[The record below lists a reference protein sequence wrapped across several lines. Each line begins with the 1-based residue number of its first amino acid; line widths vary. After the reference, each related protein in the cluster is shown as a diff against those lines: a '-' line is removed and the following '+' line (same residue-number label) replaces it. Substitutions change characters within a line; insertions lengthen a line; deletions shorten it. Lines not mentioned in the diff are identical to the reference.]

1 MEIANTTEVTTN
13 GNLVSRLL
21 QNCQSL
27 VCLEIT
33 KVERQSGVA
42 TKSQKYR

>member
-21 QNCQSL
+21 QHSQSL
-27 VCLEIT
+27 VGLEIT

-42 TKSQKYR
+42 KKKSKA